1 MFSTRHR
8 RPVGAVAI
16 GAVALAASLAACSS
30 SGSAATS
37 TANGKSVTTVTMEN
51 NPGSTISDI
60 GYIASKMGFFADH
73 GLNVKF
79 VSVPS
84 ATLTSS
90 LLSGSVDVATLD
102 LNNAGPPLA
111 DGEQLEMILGEQTN
125 YWSFIVPKKD
135 AAMSIPQILNSIQT
149 VGAPSIGGSGEAFL
163 KLLLSSYGLS
173 PTKLKVIA
181 DPDGAAFIAGKV
193 DASMGFPM
201 PECVEQDQGGVTAF
215 SYLSPVKPVSS
226 YPAALQKAIQI
237 PEGGFWTSKSFST
250 GNPGTVKQ
258 LQAALTQ
265 TISYVTS
272 KANQAKVDQM
282 LRNSPQN
289 EPSLTTAQFDTC
301 INSVLPIFE
310 PYFSS
315 ADAAIW
321 STFLKNEG
329 VAPNGLPPTSQWLNP
344 SVPSGPASS

>member
-1 MFSTRHR
+1 M
-8 RPVGAVAI
+8 AI
-16 GAVALAASLAACSS
+16 GMVALAVSVAACSS
-30 SGSAATS
+30 GGSSAPTS
-37 TANGKSVTTVTMEN
+37 TVGGKSVTTVTMEN

-102 LNNAGPPLA
+102 LNNAGPPLSK
-111 DGEQLEMILGEQTN
+111 GEKLEMILGEQTN

-135 AAMSIPQILNSIQT
+135 ASMSVPQILNSVQT
-149 VGAPSIGGSGEAFL
+149 VGAPSVGGSGEAFL
-163 KLLLSSYGLS
+163 KLLLSSYGIS
-173 PTKLKVIA
+173 PTKVKVIA

-201 PECVEQDQGGVTAF
+201 PECVEQVQGGVTAF
-215 SYLSPVKPVSS
+215 SYLSPVQAVSS

-237 PEGGFWTSKSFST
+237 PEGGFWTSKSFDTS
-250 GNPGTVKQ
+250 NPATVKE

-265 TISYVTS
+265 TISWVTS

-282 LRNSPQN
+282 LRDSPQN
-289 EPSLTTAQFDTC
+289 EPSLTTAQFNAC

-310 PYFSS
+310 PYFST
-315 ADAAIW
+315 ADAASW

-329 VAPNGLPPTSQWLNP
+329 VAPSGLPSTSSWLDPN
-344 SVPSGPASS
+344 VPAAPAA

>member
-1 MFSTRHR
+1 MFSRRHR
-8 RPVGAVAI
+8 RPVGIVVTGMVAI
-16 GAVALAASLAACSS
+16 TASLAACSS
-30 SGSAATS
+30 SGGSAPTS
-37 TANGKSVTTVTMEN
+37 SASGKSVTTVTMEN

-102 LNNAGPPLA
+102 LNNAGPPLSK
-111 DGEQLEMILGEQTN
+111 GEKLEMILGEQTN

-135 AAMSIPQILNSIQT
+135 AGMSVPQILNSIHT
-149 VGAPSIGGSGEAFL
+149 VGAPSVGGSGEAFF
-163 KLLLSSYGLS
+163 KLLLSSYGIS
-173 PTKLKVIA
+173 PTKVQVIA

-201 PECVEQDQGGVTAF
+201 PECVEQVQGGVTAF
-215 SYLSPVKPVSS
+215 SYLSPVHPVSS

-237 PEGGFWTSKSFST
+237 PEGGFWTSKSFATS
-250 GNPGTVKQ
+250 NPTAVTE

-265 TISYVTS
+265 TISWVTN

-289 EPSLTTAQFDTC
+289 EPSLTTAQFDAC

-310 PYFSS
+310 PYFST
-315 ADAAIW
+315 ADATSW

-329 VAPNGLPPTSQWLNP
+329 VAPSGLPSTSEWLNP
-344 SVPSGPASS
+344 NVPTAPAA

>member
-1 MFSTRHR
+1 MFSRRHR
-8 RPVGAVAI
+8 RPVGIAI
-16 GAVALAASLAACSS
+16 TGVVALAASLAACSS
-30 SGSAATS
+30 SGSSAPTS
-37 TANGKSVTTVTMEN
+37 SANGKTVTTVTMEN

-60 GYIASKMGFFADH
+60 GYVASKMGFFTDH

-90 LLSGSVDVATLD
+90 LLSGSVDVATID
-102 LNNAGPPLA
+102 LNNAGPPLSN
-111 DGEQLEMILGEQTN
+111 GEQLEMILGEQTN

-135 AAMSIPQILNSIQT
+135 AGMSLPQILNSIQT
-149 VGAPSIGGSGEAFL
+149 VGAPSVGGSGEAFF
-163 KLLLSSYGLS
+163 KLLLSSYGIS
-173 PTKLKVIA
+173 PTKVKVIA

-201 PECVEQDQGGVTAF
+201 PECVEQDHGGVTAF

-237 PEGGFWTSKSFST
+237 PEGGFWTSKSFATS
-250 GNPGTVKQ
+250 NPAVVKQ

-265 TISYVTS
+265 TIAWVTDN
-272 KANQAKVDQM
+272 ANQAKVDQM
-282 LRNSPQN
+282 LRDSPQN
-289 EPSLTTAQFDTC
+289 EPSLTTAQFNAC

-310 PYFSS
+310 SHFSATDATNWS
-315 ADAAIW
+315 A
-321 STFLKNEG
+321 FLKNEG
-329 VAPNGLPPTSQWLNP
+329 VAPNGLPASSQWLDS
-344 SVPSGPASS
+344 SVPSASAS